1 LTEAIIEVPVLIA
14 GGGPV
19 GLALAADLGF
29 RGVKCLLVE
38 RHAGVNDHPRATLL
52 GARSMEYYRR
62 WGIAERVIEAGLP
75 LDYPIHIIF
84 ATHLRGHELHRA
96 RFASMGEFMSH
107 RPGFETVVP
116 DAKYSPYFKTQIGQQ
131 ALEPVVRAFAGSQ
144 PGVDLRYNSQL
155 QAFTQDADGVTAT
168 ITSKDDGNSYRVR
181 AKYLIGCDG
190 GKSLVRSTLGI
201 EYFGRGAMRPNVSF
215 FFRSSEFLESHSL
228 GRGTLYFLFSP
239 NSFGVFTAING
250 RDLWN
255 YQHYFLDPNASTRDV
270 DARSALFEAMGRPFA
285 FELLKITHWH
295 HHQSVAERY
304 RDGRVFL
311 AGDAAHL
318 FCPTGGVGMNTGI
331 GDAINLGWKLQAV
344 LSGWAPDSLLDSY
357 EIERKPVAVRNS
369 TEAAANA
376 DRIDAEMH
384 ATPENIEHDDAAGEA
399 ARTELSAR
407 LRRLARQ
414 FNASGLQLGH
424 RYNGSP
430 ICIADGTPPPP
441 DDPNVYVPT
450 ARPGSRTPHLW
461 LADGRSTLDLF
472 SGKGFTLL
480 RLGADAP
487 DGSALQDAAAK
498 RDVPLSIES
507 IDQRDVCD
515 AYAARLVLVRPDG
528 YVAWRGD
535 QLPEGVE
542 AVAALLA
549 TVCGFAEERAAAYA

>member
-1 LTEAIIEVPVLIA
+1 MVFEAPRLWDHVRH
-14 GGGPV
+14 G
-19 GLALAADLGF
+19 AA
-29 RGVKCLLVE
+29 VQYWT
-38 RHAGVNDHPRATLL
+38 VNPDAPALL
-52 GARSMEYYRR
+52 G
-62 WGIAERVIEAGLP
+62 P
-75 LDYPIHIIF
+75 LDRTGTWWIIAF
-84 ATHLRGHELHRA
+84 GVDRETGDREQRRIIDAAAGTPLDATVLSTDPWTARMQLVDRA
-96 RFASMGEFMSH
+96 R
-107 RPGFETVVP
+107 
-116 DAKYSPYFKTQIGQQ
+116 
-131 ALEPVVRAFAGSQ
+131 
-144 PGVDLRYNSQL
+144 
-155 QAFTQDADGVTAT
+155 
-168 ITSKDDGNSYRVR
+168 
-181 AKYLIGCDG
+181 C
-190 GKSLVRSTLGI
+190 
-201 EYFGRGAMRPNVSF
+201 
-215 FFRSSEFLESHSL
+215 
-228 GRGTLYFLFSP
+228 
-239 NSFGVFTAING
+239 
-250 RDLWN
+250 
-255 YQHYFLDPNASTRDV
+255 
-270 DARSALFEAMGRPFA
+270 
-285 FELLKITHWH
+285 
-295 HHQSVAERY
+295 
-304 RDGRVFL
+304 GRVFL

-384 ATPENIEHDDAAGEA
+384 ATPDNIEHDDAAGEA
-399 ARTELSAR
+399 ARVELSAR

-430 ICIADGTPPPP
+430 ICIADGTPPTP

-461 LADGRSTLDLF
+461 LADRRSTLDLF

-480 RLGADAP
+480 RLGANAP

-498 RDVPLSIES
+498 RGVPLSIES